1 MKTPPTEFVAPMSR
15 RTNEPGPPPVMEMDP
30 IEMSNAENMQN
41 VRNHYNQFKYRA
53 QIDQDL
59 TQMRREMND
68 RHIDLQDQLNS
79 LKVEAKKT
87 RDQTH
92 YADRELKR
100 TVDRIRQKSVV

>member
-1 MKTPPTEFVAPMSR
+1 
-15 RTNEPGPPPVMEMDP
+15 ME
-30 IEMSNAENMQN
+30 NQWVKGKVAEN
-41 VRNHYNQFKYRA
+41 HHWTDKLY
-53 QIDQDL
+53 
-59 TQMRREMND
+59 
-68 RHIDLQDQLNS
+68 S